1 MEIAAVCLGQVCFFV
16 FSLQVVFYEHAVYKV
31 FKIPEQYEKV
41 AILMAPYLNLI
52 LYSHF

>member
-1 MEIAAVCLGQVCFFV
+1 MNMRFIIF
-16 FSLQVVFYEHAVYKV
+16 

-41 AILMAPYLNLI
+41 AILMAPNLNLI

>member
-1 MEIAAVCLGQVCFFV
+1 MEITAVCLGQVCFFV
-16 FSLQVVFYEHAVYKV
+16 FRLHIVFYEHAV

-41 AILMAPYLNLI
+41 AILMAPNLNLI